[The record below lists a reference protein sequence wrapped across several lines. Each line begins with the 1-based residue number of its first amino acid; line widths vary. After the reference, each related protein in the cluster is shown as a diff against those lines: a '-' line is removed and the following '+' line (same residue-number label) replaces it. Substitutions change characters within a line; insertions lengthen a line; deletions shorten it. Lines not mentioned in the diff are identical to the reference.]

1 MIQQQ
6 LMLKLEL
13 QCLLLELSCCCLCSL
28 SGLEQCILEFSP
40 LLDFHENTV
49 SGFTS
54 ISLVTHCVA
63 EHAHTLPVLRAQQQ
77 KDFLRT
83 SVKLYQ
89 RKEMGLIKDSA
100 PYRQQCLDMFVSER
114 GLIVAQ
120 PVTKRAVDVADLPI
134 ICKRDESAGC
144 SIEKICSHLSQ
155 IFLDERDSF
164 IGIAHMRA
172 VTCSL
177 HDFER
182 GAWKLFLQ
190 VLSNSVRRDHVV
202 RALKYQ
208 RRN

>member
-13 QCLLLELSCCCLCSL
+13 QCLLLELSCRCLCSL
-28 SGLEQCILEFSP
+28 FGREQSFFEFSP

-63 EHAHTLPVLRAQQQ
+63 QHSDTLSIAGPQQQ
-77 KDFLRT
+77 KDFLRA

-89 RKEMGLIKDSA
+89 RKEMGLIKDPA
-100 PYRQQCLDMFVSER
+100 ARREEHLDMFAGQR
-114 GLIVAQ
+114 ILIVAQ
-120 PVTKRAVDVADLPI
+120 AVPKRAVDVADLPI
-134 ICKRDESAGC
+134 IGKRDESAGC
-144 SIEKICSHLSQ
+144 SIEKVCSHLSQ

-164 IGIAHMRA
+164 IGMAHVRT

-177 HDFER
+177 HDFQR
-182 GAWKLFLQ
+182 APWKVFLQ
-190 VLSNSVRRDHVV
+190 VLSDSVRRHHVL